1 MRTLQAW
8 CAQCAFEKT
17 KDVDLRGKALD
28 DAAEAFKDEV
38 AKRHA
43 SDSNESHVIRVQY
56 TSDPRQDPAGRE
68 TKAP

>member
-28 DAAEAFKDEV
+28 DAADAFRAQV
-38 AKRHA
+38 GTRHA
-43 SDSNESHVIRVQY
+43 SDTNESHVIRVQY
-56 TSDPRQDPAGRE
+56 ITDPRF
-68 TKAP
+68 